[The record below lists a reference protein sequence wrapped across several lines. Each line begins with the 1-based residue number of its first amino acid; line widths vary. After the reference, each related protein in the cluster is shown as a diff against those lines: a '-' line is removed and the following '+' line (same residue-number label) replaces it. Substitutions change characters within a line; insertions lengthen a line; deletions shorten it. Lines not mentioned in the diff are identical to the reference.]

1 MALTR
6 DNFCTAPPR
15 RNEKKM
21 EDSDNATKYNCE
33 LSNIQYDVISSR
45 KTQHYT
51 TRDNTRKHEVIPSN
65 ASRKK

>member
-21 EDSDNATKYNCE
+21 EDCDNATKYNCE
-33 LSNIQYDVISSR
+33 LLNIQYDVISSR
-45 KTQHYT
+45 KTKHNT
-51 TRDNTRKHEVIPSN
+51 TRYNARKHKVIPSN